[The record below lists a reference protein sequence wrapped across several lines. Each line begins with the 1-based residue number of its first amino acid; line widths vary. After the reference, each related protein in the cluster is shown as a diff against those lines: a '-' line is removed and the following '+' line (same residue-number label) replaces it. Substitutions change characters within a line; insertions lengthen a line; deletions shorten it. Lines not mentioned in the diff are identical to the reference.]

1 MKKVMVFGSFDV
13 LHDGHR
19 SLFEQAKQHGDHLT
33 VVVARDDTYE
43 TLRLYTPIHDEQ
55 QRLSSVAQEAL
66 VDSAILGDR
75 IDIYRAIKE
84 YRPQVICLGY
94 DQKHF
99 VDGLDEKLLSL
110 KIPAQII
117 RLKAHLP
124 DTYKSSL
131 MKKSEGYLPDV

>member
-1 MKKVMVFGSFDV
+1 MVFGSFDV

-19 SLFEQAKQHGDHLT
+19 SLFEQAKQYGDHLT

-43 TLRLYTPIHDEQ
+43 TLRMYAPIHDET
-55 QRLSSVAQEAL
+55 QRLASVAQEPL
-66 VDSAILGDR
+66 VDSAVLGDR

-84 YRPQVICLGY
+84 LRPHVICLGY

-110 KIPAQII
+110 SIPAQIV
-117 RLKAHLP
+117 RLKAYHP

-131 MKKSEGYLPDV
+131 MKKGEGYMPEL